1 MCRGKG
7 RLVAGA
13 QSAVELRQEL
23 ACGPALLTVALGV
36 VSSTDWGENT
46 AQGTRGGLNEVRVGL
61 DLVISQRQ
69 GWERG
74 ELCATGSADLC
85 PAD

>member
-1 MCRGKG
+1 MEGPCHLGGQTSRAGRHEAHVQGEG

-13 QSAVELRQEL
+13 QSAVELCQEL

-46 AQGTRGGLNEVRVGL
+46 AQGTRGRLNE
-61 DLVISQRQ
+61 
-69 GWERG
+69 E
-74 ELCATGSADLC
+74 T
-85 PAD
+85 